1 MNSQLAGDTC
11 IYIEEEYST
20 AGTVQAVMA
29 VRTQFERMKNMT
41 IEQLIQLEI
50 DEMNRHK
57 WLESEKAGRDLG
69 DDALLDWI
77 EKHEDKF
84 IQERQLAHA

>member
-1 MNSQLAGDTC
+1 
-11 IYIEEEYST
+11 
-20 AGTVQAVMA
+20 
-29 VRTQFERMKNMT
+29 MT
-41 IEQLIQLEI
+41 IEELIQLEI

-84 IQERQLAHA
+84 LKERQLAHA